1 LQLIGAAFY
10 SNIAIDDGHVYNL
23 LMVGSKEIAIE
34 TKIQLYLNLNNFNLN
49 VSNELVGKQ
58 CQVLEVRGG

>member
-1 LQLIGAAFY
+1 
-10 SNIAIDDGHVYNL
+10 
-23 LMVGSKEIAIE
+23 MVGSKEIAIE